1 MRWGLSHI
9 FPLLHSTRRLQVAT
23 TTEFLQVPA
32 HTTTRLTIND
42 EQGEWVFTL
51 VRTGCIRVQ
60 RGDFCAYLSLN
71 GAVALRE
78 LLAVHIDTQ
87 VLSAMGIGDD
97 DELSY
102 PHMKLDNSSEVR

>member
-1 MRWGLSHI
+1 MSSKVEHI
-9 FPLLHSTRRLQVAT
+9 
-23 TTEFLQVPA
+23 EVPA

-42 EQGEWVFTL
+42 EQGEWIITPI
-51 VRTGCIRVQ
+51 RTGCVRIQ

-78 LLAVHIDTQ
+78 LLTVHIDTQ
-87 VLSAMGIGDD
+87 VLTAMGIGD

-102 PHMKLDNSSEVR
+102 PHMKLDNNSEVR